1 MFRARFL
8 TSWVQVA
15 GRNEMYPATL
25 GLPLNVTDVTG
36 QLDANIPTS
45 PNFLVVEVEGRA
57 IDLDTIASDSN
68 CSELWREEVTNAQP

>member
-25 GLPLNVTDVTG
+25 GLPLSVTDVTV
-36 QLDANIPTS
+36 QPDANIPTS
-45 PNFLVVEVEGRA
+45 PNVLVVEIEGNTS
-57 IDLDTIASDSN
+57 DLDILATDIN
-68 CSELWREEVTNAQP
+68 CSELWREEIANG